1 MRGFMVKDLRLMMQ
15 RKSYLAVL
23 FILALFLTFQQG
35 GMFVVMYLTM
45 LVMMF
50 AISTVSYDEYDNGY
64 SFLMTLP
71 ADRRTYVREKY
82 LLIVLVGIVGCL
94 VGCAMFAVYT
104 ATKQG
109 GGVSFEEILAE
120 AVVYL
125 LTAVPVADVM
135 LPIQMKFGAEKGRM
149 VLFLVI
155 GAFVAAGGV
164 CVKLLQK
171 NNSLQEAVDAVSGM
185 GMWVFVGCLVVLCLL
200 LTLLS
205 YCVSVH
211 VMEKKEF

>member
-1 MRGFMVKDLRLMMQ
+1 MRGFMVKDLRLMLQ

-71 ADRRTYVREKY
+71 ADRKTYVREKY

-94 VGCAMFAVYT
+94 AGSAMYALYM
-104 ATKQG
+104 ARQG
-109 GGVSFEEILAE
+109 GVNLEESLAE

-125 LTAVPVADVM
+125 LVALLVADVM
-135 LPIQMKFGAEKGRM
+135 LPIQLKFGAEKGRM

-155 GAFVAAGGV
+155 GAFAAAGGI

-171 NNSLQEAVDAVSGM
+171 NDYLQEAVGAVSGM
-185 GMWVFVGCLVVLCLL
+185 GMWVFVGCLVVFSLL

-205 YCVSVH
+205 YCISVC

>member
-1 MRGFMVKDLRLMMQ
+1 MRGFMVKDLRLMLQ

-94 VGCAMFAVYT
+94 VGSAMFVVYM
-104 ATKQG
+104 TKQG
-109 GGVSFEEILAE
+109 GEMSLEESLAE
-120 AVVYL
+120 AVIYL
-125 LTAVPVADVM
+125 LAAVLVADVM

-155 GAFVAAGGV
+155 GAFAAAGGV

-171 NNSLQEAVDAVSGM
+171 NDSLQEAVSAVSEM
-185 GMWVFVGCLVVLCLL
+185 GMWVFVGCLVVVCLL

-205 YCVSVH
+205 YYISVR

>member
-1 MRGFMVKDLRLMMQ
+1 MRGFMVKDLRLMLQ
-15 RKSYLAVL
+15 RKSYLTVL
-23 FILALFLTFQQG
+23 FLLALFLTFQQG

-45 LVMMF
+45 LVMML
-50 AISTVSYDEYDNGY
+50 AIGTVSYDEYDNGY

-71 ADRRTYVREKY
+71 ADRKTYVREKY

-94 VGCAMFAVYT
+94 VGSAMFVVYM
-104 ATKQG
+104 AKQG
-109 GGVSFEEILAE
+109 GEMSLEESLAE

-125 LTAVPVADVM
+125 LAALLVADVM

-155 GAFVAAGGV
+155 GAFAAAGGV

-171 NNSLQEAVDAVSGM
+171 NDSLQEAVGAVSKM

-211 VMEKKEF
+211 VMKKKEF